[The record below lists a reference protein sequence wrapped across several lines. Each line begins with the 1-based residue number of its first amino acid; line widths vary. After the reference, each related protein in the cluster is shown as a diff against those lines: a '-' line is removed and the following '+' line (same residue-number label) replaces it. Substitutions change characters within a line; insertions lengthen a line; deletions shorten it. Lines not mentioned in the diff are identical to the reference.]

1 MCEHIEDFHRTVL
14 MLGALALYAE
24 MPGADDGFID
34 TIGASLAVSL
44 PEPPPGMF
52 PPGYDPIG
60 GTDSPGGL

>member
-24 MPGADDGFID
+24 IPGADDDFID
-34 TIGASLAVSL
+34 TIGSSLAVSL

-60 GTDSPGGL
+60 GV

>member
-24 MPGADDGFID
+24 IPGADDDFID
-34 TIGASLAVSL
+34 TIGPSLAVSL

-52 PPGYDPIG
+52 PPG
-60 GTDSPGGL
+60 

>member
-24 MPGADDGFID
+24 FPGADDDFID
-34 TIGASLAVSL
+34 TIGPSLAVSL
-44 PEPPPGMF
+44 PEPPAGMF

-60 GTDSPGGL
+60 DV